1 LIQRQYV
8 DIVFGMMRE
17 IAEGGG
23 LLKDFGNLFRRIN

>member
-1 LIQRQYV
+1 M
-8 DIVFGMMRE
+8 FGMMRE